1 MTAPWGTIIGVAAV
15 CLLMRVAVPL
25 ILGER
30 QPQRLARALDRA
42 VPALLAALVVT
53 GTFATGQQLVLDPR
67 LAGVTVAG
75 LIALALLPILA
86 ALLAGAATTALIR
99 LVA

>member
-1 MTAPWGTIIGVAAV
+1 VTDPWQTIIGVAAV

-30 QPQRLARALDRA
+30 QPALLTRALDRA

-53 GTFATGQQLVLDPR
+53 GTFANGQQLSVDPR
-67 LAGVTVAG
+67 VAGVTAAG
-75 LIALALLPILA
+75 LIALARLPILA

-99 LVA
+99 LIA